1 MKFNYKFKVGDV
13 LINKENPDTHIEITR
28 RIGHYVEPFYGYT
41 VYEGGE
47 VRCTRIDPESW
58 IECHYSTDFK
68 VSKVEDITVI
78 DINTFEEKRNIT
90 SISDCLV
97 GVKESIPTILKY
109 GRNLSQKAYNNDL
122 APCYNRES
130 ELEILQYTLYR
141 RTKPNCMLLGKAG
154 VGKSAIVEQLAQ
166 SFNKAYENGKDKIY
180 TVIVELSLNAMVSGA
195 KYRGDFEERIQKVL
209 SEVENFR
216 NKHRGQMNLVLFIDE
231 IHSINEI
238 GNAEGA
244 TSAGQILKPALAR
257 GEICVIGATT
267 TEEYKKHLSMDTAFC
282 RRFNNVEVKELSGD
296 IARSICRNIL
306 NDYSKHF
313 EIGAENV
320 DIEGIYDD
328 NIKKLKGTFPDN
340 FINLIDET
348 FAYAKYKELTEIDTR
363 SFDRVLERYGAKE
376 VVKLGFR

>member
-13 LINKENPDTHIEITR
+13 LINEENPYRHIEITR
-28 RIGHYVEPFYGYT
+28 RIERYAEPFYEYAVFEYGEIIYT
-41 VYEGGE
+41 
-47 VRCTRIDPESW
+47 RTDPESL

-78 DINTFEEKRNIT
+78 DIEEKCNTT
-90 SISDCLV
+90 SIPDCLV
-97 GVKESIPTILKY
+97 SVKESIPTILKY

-195 KYRGDFEERIQKVL
+195 KYRGDFEKRIQEVL
-209 SEVENFR
+209 YEVENFR
-216 NKHRGQMNLVLFIDE
+216 NKYRGQMNLVLFIDE

-348 FAYAKYKELTEIDTR
+348 FAYAKYKDLTEIDTR